1 MHTIQS
7 FRRGCVHQLV
17 AMCVAVPSNHQTVLD
32 SLPVMLYANTLMTV
46 AIICHV
52 RKRSMWL
59 LPVSELPTFAAP
71 ALTFGPRRDVEC
83 DSSSSR
89 IKTNE
94 SEVLILGVSN
104 QPVDFRPPSHFRSR
118 LPFFPHPSGRIG
130 TPSADPSPSQPRP
143 SVSAASLAPTV
154 STNSDDSP
162 QSAAGHSRSSTGHST
177 DPTGEPPTYSGPG
190 STYKLVA
197 T

>member
-7 FRRGCVHQLV
+7 FRRGCVHQLDST
-17 AMCVAVPSNHQTVLD
+17 CVALPSNHQTVLD

-71 ALTFGPRRDVEC
+71 ALTFAPKWDVEC

-94 SEVLILGVSN
+94 SEAPVLGVSN
-104 QPVDFRPPSHFRSR
+104 QPVDLRPPSHFRSR
-118 LPFFPHPSGRIG
+118 VPFFSHPSGRIG
-130 TPSADPSPSQPRP
+130 TPSAVPSQPRP

-154 STNSDDSP
+154 STNSDDPSS
-162 QSAAGHSRSSTGHST
+162 QSAAGHSRSSTGLST

-190 STYKLVA
+190 SAYKLVA